1 MTRIN
6 VIPVQELHPKHLVA
20 EYREIVRVF
29 ALVRKR
35 TMLNYDLNDI
45 SNEYVLGTGH
55 VKFFF
60 NKLGYILN
68 RYKELTTE
76 MFRRGYNANPITE
89 SALTDGIDT
98 MFFGNYIPTQRAI
111 DINRRRILDRMPK

>member
-6 VIPVQELHPKHLVA
+6 VVPVQELHPKHLVA

-35 TMLNYDLNDI
+35 VQAKKPLADHPF
-45 SNEYVLGTGH
+45 EYTLGTGH

-60 NKLGYILN
+60 DKLTYISN
-68 RYKELTTE
+68 RYKELTQE
-76 MFRRGYNANPITE
+76 MINRGYNPNPIPLETLHAGIPRLYFFDWEPTE
-89 SALTDGIDT
+89 EAL
-98 MFFGNYIPTQRAI
+98 R
-111 DINRRRILDRMPK
+111 INRQRIKERMPK